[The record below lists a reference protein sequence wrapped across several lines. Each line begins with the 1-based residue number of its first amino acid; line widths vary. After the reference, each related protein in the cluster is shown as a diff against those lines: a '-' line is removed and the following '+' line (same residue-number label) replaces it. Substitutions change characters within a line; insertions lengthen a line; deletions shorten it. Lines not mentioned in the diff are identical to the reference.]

1 MYSTYHVYAQFAIL
15 ELQGDYDVSLVD
27 IEPSRD
33 EARNSEIDDGYYQ
46 LIVYGRQPLNR
57 RQPTASLEASPSREM
72 AASMFPPGTFFNVG
86 GEPMLPGSGG
96 GFPPTV
102 GQEVASS
109 ENDNVDAHVST
120 VKMYIYM

>member
-1 MYSTYHVYAQFAIL
+1 MLSDTCEKY
-15 ELQGDYDVSLVD
+15 
-27 IEPSRD
+27 
-33 EARNSEIDDGYYQ
+33 
-46 LIVYGRQPLNR
+46 
-57 RQPTASLEASPSREM
+57 EM
-72 AASMFPPGTFFNVG
+72 AKGQEAALAVTEMFPPGTFFNVG

-109 ENDNVDAHVST
+109 SSNNMIQDVDVDVST